1 MTYIKRSKKKFT
13 LESFNSKE
21 PPSDIDIEQIVL
33 GTIIL
38 NSSVLDKFIGEFA
51 PKLFFNDVLNKIS
64 NAIVQ
69 LYNRNTAIDL
79 LTVKNECKKLGYEIP
94 ITSITTLT
102 NNVASSAKFEF
113 HFRILQ
119 DNALKRELIQL
130 SSDSLRRSFENTE
143 DIYKIIID
151 TQTQIE
157 NLFKNISS
165 TNLNKVGTIHKKLL
179 DTALKIVID
188 GKRSGVSSGLRLLDN
203 VTNGWQKSDLIIL
216 AGRPGMGKTACAIS
230 MVMNA
235 VLNDKIPV
243 AIFSLEMSS
252 EQLVGR
258 MQSYMSGINVG
269 RIVKNQLS
277 KDEIVNIQSEA
288 YSLEDAPLFIDDTAA
303 ITLTELRS
311 KARKLHKDEGIRLI
325 IIDYLQLMRSGLDTY
340 NRENEIAEI
349 SRGLK
354 AIAKELSIPVI
365 ALSQLSRS
373 VESRGGDKKP
383 QLSDLRESGQIE
395 QDADMVIFCYRPE
408 YYGIESY
415 EIGERSFDANGLFM
429 LLISKHRNG
438 ELGEVPLQFIHEQAK
453 VTNLNFDSSTNNVT
467 FVQPNETMINN
478 GVSLNSFRNDS
489 FEFDQ
494 TPF

>member
-1 MTYIKRSKKKFT
+1 
-13 LESFNSKE
+13 
-21 PPSDIDIEQIVL
+21 
-33 GTIIL
+33 
-38 NSSVLDKFIGEFA
+38 
-51 PKLFFNDVLNKIS
+51 
-64 NAIVQ
+64 
-69 LYNRNTAIDL
+69 
-79 LTVKNECKKLGYEIP
+79 
-94 ITSITTLT
+94 
-102 NNVASSAKFEF
+102 
-113 HFRILQ
+113 
-119 DNALKRELIQL
+119 
-130 SSDSLRRSFENTE
+130 
-143 DIYKIIID
+143 
-151 TQTQIE
+151 
-157 NLFKNISS
+157 
-165 TNLNKVGTIHKKLL
+165 
-179 DTALKIVID
+179 
-188 GKRSGVSSGLRLLDN
+188 
-203 VTNGWQKSDLIIL
+203 
-216 AGRPGMGKTACAIS
+216 MGKTACAIS